1 MEKWYICINICV
13 CVCVYIYIYQ
23 QDLILWDR
31 HKNAKNIVSNKEESK
46 EKLQN
51 KEEDTK
57 NGIKD
62 R

>member
-1 MEKWYICINICV
+1 MEKW
-13 CVCVYIYIYQ
+13 YIYIYQ